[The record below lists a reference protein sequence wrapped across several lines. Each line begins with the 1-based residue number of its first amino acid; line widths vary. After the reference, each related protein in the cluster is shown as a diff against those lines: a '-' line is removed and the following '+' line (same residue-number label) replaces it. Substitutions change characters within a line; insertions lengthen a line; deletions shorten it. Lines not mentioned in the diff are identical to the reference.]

1 MKILNIILSVLVLL
15 AAAASAVFSYFLYEK
30 RVALSG
36 GWDKLVEA
44 TGVNAK
50 AIDHQSGTAAAKE
63 LTAEKLAIKDYSPDK
78 MDSALGK
85 SKKLVRDLVAQRDAL
100 AEKLA
105 EIGAKFSAGVQLDDI
120 KVIATSGEQ
129 ADKVVKAVDSAIR
142 ARDRVYSEL
151 RRLTGADT
159 TKLKKGDVSGLDP
172 VRKIVNDEKSSRQA
186 LGNIASRVGA
196 SGNEGSTVYQAV
208 DRKVREGETAR
219 SQLGQKEQEILRYKN
234 AVADR
239 ERQIAAVKRVV
250 EERDEEIRSLK
261 KALGLDPKVEF
272 VIWKKG
278 SEEARVR
285 LQGKVTEVS
294 SDYGYIVIDLGA
306 QSVVKQPAGKKNLE
320 INLGLQSGVELAVMR
335 DDELIAM
342 ITLDKVGEKESTANI
357 PLEKVGKIKVG
368 DRVVYKG
375 LKK

>member
-36 GWDKLVEA
+36 GWDRLVET

-50 AIDHQSGTAAAKE
+50 AIDKQSGTTAAKE

-78 MDSALGK
+78 MDSALNK
-85 SKKLVRDLVAQRDAL
+85 SKKQVRDLVAQRDAL

-105 EIGAKFSAGVQLDDI
+105 EIGAKFSAGVQLDDL
-120 KVIATSGEQ
+120 KVIAGSGEQ
-129 ADKVVKAVDSAIR
+129 AEKVVKAADAAIR
-142 ARDRVYSEL
+142 ARDRIYGEL
-151 RRLTGADT
+151 RRLTGSDSA
-159 TKLKKGDVSGLDP
+159 KLKKGDVSGLEP
-172 VRKIVNDEKSSRQA
+172 VRKIVNDAKSSRQA

-196 SGNEGSTVYQAV
+196 SGSEGSAVYQAV

-219 SQLGQKEQEILRYKN
+219 SQLSQKDQEILRYKN
-234 AVADR
+234 AVSDR

-250 EERDEEIRSLK
+250 SERDEEIRSLK

-278 SEEARVR
+278 SEEARAR

-294 SDYGYIVIDLGA
+294 SDYGYLVIDLGS
-306 QSVVKQPAGKKNLE
+306 QSVVKQPAGKKSLE
-320 INLGLQSGVELAVMR
+320 INLGLQPGVELAVMR
-335 DDELIAM
+335 DEELIAV
-342 ITLDKVGEKESTANI
+342 ITLDKVGEKDSTANI